1 MIYELLINDIQEVS
15 KDKLKK
21 ISMELDN
28 RFFRALKEAYA
39 ESLILGGMSPET
51 YKNLLKI
58 EKDRTFYEM
67 LLINALKDDE

>member
-28 RFFRALKEAYA
+28 RFFRALKGAYA